1 VSNVDSFFQENE
13 NIKALYGDCSLINVY
28 RKESKNN
35 FDDFDF
41 QPVLCDNSLK
51 IADRLEPAI
60 NRLTKA
66 KKRNKTV
73 DNSLMSEKSSN
84 KSLTSIFHMR
94 GLYDQAMTS
103 IKTLDELRL
112 RKRIIDENEFRN
124 YPFKPSL
131 NKNKSSY
138 SLGKIVKK
146 ESANQSMEKYI
157 NCCNENTKLYERSFK
172 WKEANEAKYKQIRT
186 EKEKNK
192 FVDCSFTPKLT
203 SMNNSFTFSK
213 SKSTNFINQA
223 NIEYANKR
231 QNYLK
236 KKEKMKKKL

>member
-1 VSNVDSFFQENE
+1 
-13 NIKALYGDCSLINVY
+13 
-28 RKESKNN
+28 
-35 FDDFDF
+35 
-41 QPVLCDNSLK
+41 
-51 IADRLEPAI
+51 
-60 NRLTKA
+60 
-66 KKRNKTV
+66 
-73 DNSLMSEKSSN
+73 MSEKSSN

-236 KKEKMKKKL
+236 KKKNEEEIVNKKKFPNGADYVMKQTTVKQFEFGKTNSRKKTNVPKYAHSTSSVNVHRAKFQTKKNFL